1 MLVALVV
8 LGALVFEVVA
18 ARRPERVIVAQPVK
32 KAISTTA

>member
-18 ARRPERVIVAQPVK
+18 ARRTEKVLLAHK
-32 KAISTTA
+32 AKAISTPA